1 MGIISFEDYVIDES
15 TYSVNPNFDVDTTSG
30 LNLPVD
36 FEAEIGVDQ
45 EQEKA
50 YVMIRVKLGNF
61 KDSNLTDIPFTCE
74 VLIRGIFGYS
84 KNDFESKEAL
94 KEIFGVNAIAILFPY
109 LRSYISNLTS
119 SSNQFPAYIL
129 PVMNF
134 AEMLKE
140 KDAITFIG
148 FE

>member
-15 TYSVNPNFDVDTTSG
+15 TYSVNPNFDADQTSG

-36 FEAEIGVDQ
+36 FVAEIGVDQ

-50 YVMIRVKLGNF
+50 YVMIRVRLGDFN
-61 KDSNLTDIPFTCE
+61 DSNLTDIPFTCE

-84 KNDFESKEAL
+84 KESFKSKEAL
-94 KEIFGVNAIAILFPY
+94 KEIFAINAIAILFPY
-109 LRSYISNLTS
+109 LRSYISNLTGA
-119 SSNQFPAYIL
+119 SNQFPPYIL

-134 AEMLKE
+134 AEMLKK